1 MDQRTAT
8 GRRRLVFGS
17 GIAGVLLVA
26 AGTSAIFAGY
36 PFVGIAVVAASVIG
50 FAVAMAILLR
60 GGRDPNAD

>member
-8 GRRRLVFGS
+8 RRRRLVFGS

-36 PFVGIAVVAASVIG
+36 PFVGIAVVLASVVG
-50 FAVAMAILLR
+50 FAVAMVFLLR
-60 GGRDPNAD
+60 GSRDPDTD